1 MRALRL
7 CVRTLGDFQVE
18 YQNNHYNFK
27 IFIVFTMVM
36 LLSLISINITFKYIN
51 KNIYIDKSKI
61 IKALLLNKLDSQMK
75 ITVDWAIW
83 EDTVDFIEKNNLNY
97 IKSNINSETLKNLD
111 LDFMI
116 FFNKYKNTHYAYFIK
131 NGDHLDNNDNIF
143 ILKLKTKFYGYL
155 STGTSLHK
163 LKTFAKINRQI
174 YMLTIHPILKAY
186 GQSFAYGTII
196 FGRKI
201 SNDFFKKI
209 GKIIDSHI
217 KILKFSNPTNKHF
230 IVNKNSVI
238 ISFSNNKNEFVF
250 AFKAIFPENKYLFYL
265 ELFIYLLV
273 FVIISVIFIL
283 LFRFSKK
290 EEFKI
295 KSELK
300 LLYQAMEQSKTGIIL
315 TRFNG
320 EILYVNNIISEI
332 TGFSKKELIGK
343 QLTKLLDNKIL
354 TDIFNK
360 KLKNGEYWKGEIKGK
375 NKTGKTVE
383 LEINI
388 SPVIGKT
395 GKIDIFVTTCEFIS
409 DKKKLIKELD
419 AAKKEA
425 EYINKLKMA
434 ILFNMSHEIKTPLT
448 GIVGF
453 LQLLETTDLTEKQ
466 KEYINHLKVSYK
478 KLNDFFDKL
487 IDFSKIE
494 ADLYEIE
501 PEPFEISKLNKEIT
515 DKFKPLINKKGL
527 AFKYFLDKNIPKT
540 IVGCKKL
547 LEKTLNLIL
556 ENAVKFTEKG
566 VITYE
571 CKLMEKNNSMITI
584 CFIIKDTGI
593 GINKKKLDKIF
604 DYFVQGNS
612 SMNRKHEGLGMGL
625 TLAKKFIEKTGG
637 KIYLDSKEGEGS
649 EFRIIVKVE
658 EYKN

>member
-1 MRALRL
+1 
-7 CVRTLGDFQVE
+7 
-18 YQNNHYNFK
+18 
-27 IFIVFTMVM
+27 MVM
-36 LLSLISINITFKYIN
+36 LLSLISINITFKYMT
-51 KNIYIDKSKI
+51 KKIYIDKSKI

-295 KSELK
+295 KSELN
-300 LLYQAMEQSKTGIIL
+300 LLYQAMEQSKTGVII
-315 TRFNG
+315 TEFNG
-320 EILYVNNIISEI
+320 NISYVNNMVCEI
-332 TGFSKKELIGK
+332 TGFSKKELMGK
-343 QLTKLLDNKIL
+343 PSTKLLDEKVLKN
-354 TDIFNK
+354 IFSK
-360 KLKNGEYWKGEIKGK
+360 KLKKGEYWKGEIKGK
-375 NKTGKTVE
+375 DKNGKIID

-388 SPVIGKT
+388 SPIT
-395 GKIDIFVTTCEFIS
+395 GKMGKIEAFVTTCEFIS
-409 DKKKLIKELD
+409 GKKRLIRELKE
-419 AAKKEA
+419 AKKEA
-425 EYINKLKMA
+425 EELNKLKTD
-434 ILFNMSHEIKTPLT
+434 ILLNLSHEIKTPLT
-448 GIVGF
+448 GIKGF
-453 LQLLETTDLTEKQ
+453 IDLLEFTELNDKQ
-466 KEYINHLKVSYK
+466 KKYINHLKKSAER
-478 KLNDFFDKL
+478 LTDFFDKIIAL
-487 IDFSKIE
+487 SKIE
-494 ADLYEIE
+494 ANIYSVEHV
-501 PEPFEISKLNKEIT
+501 PFEIATFNKKIIK
-515 DKFKPLINKKGL
+515 KFKPLINEKGL
-527 AFKYFLDKNIPKT
+527 LLNYIEDKNLPIT
-540 IVGCKKL
+540 VVGSKNL
-547 LEKTLNLIL
+547 LEKALNFIF
-556 ENAVKFTEKG
+556 ENAIKFTEQG

-571 CKLMEKNNSMITI
+571 CKLIERNNNKVII
-584 CFIIKDTGI
+584 CFTIKDTGI
-593 GINKKKLDKIF
+593 GISKEKSDKIF
-604 DYFVQGNS
+604 NFFVQENS
-612 SMNRKHEGLGMGL
+612 SLARNHEGLGLGL
-625 TLAKKFIEKTGG
+625 ALAKKFIDKIGG
-637 KIYLDSKEGEGS
+637 KIYLDTEEGEGS
-649 EFRIIVKVE
+649 EFRIIVSFE
-658 EYKN
+658 EYKKIN